1 MNVEPYAPQPGE
13 KLLRYVG
20 RIGHVE
26 EMAPVYENMTP
37 IAQAVALPR
46 HLAMLQR
53 QHVER
58 RRVYEAALLAALE
71 AYLPPAEKG
80 SDPSSE
86 EVKGPSEGRGFV
98 YT

>member
-13 KLLRYVG
+13 KLPQCVG
-20 RIGHVE
+20 SIGHVE

-71 AYLPPAEKG
+71 AYSPLADEG
-80 SDPSSE
+80 SDPSLG
-86 EVKGPSEGRGFV
+86 EVEDPSEGRGFV